1 MDRHLLNYLPP
12 VLREVLEFQVING
25 ANEPEISLA
34 WDAITRVLAN
44 QFLEDADEDG
54 VAVWEQELRLFPKD
68 TDTLEARKARI
79 KAKWN
84 LELPYTMRWLKK
96 WLSSLCGP
104 DGYAVSLQ
112 DYTLDIQL
120 DYTILPKPDRLA
132 EEILEM
138 LLTILPA
145 NIHMMMTAFL
155 QSTGAVH
162 LGAHTECSLQ
172 MDLWPMLT
180 NELESMGG
188 VIGAG
193 PLEYRATLE
202 IYPYEQEES
211 GNA

>member
-12 VLREVLEFQVING
+12 VLREVLEFQIING

-54 VAVWEQELRLFPKD
+54 VAVREQELRLFPKD

-84 LELPYTMRWLKK
+84 LELPYTLRWLKN
-96 WLSSLCGP
+96 WLAGLCGP
-104 DGYAVSLQ
+104 DGHSVSLQ

-120 DYTILPKPDRLA
+120 DYTVLPEADRLA
-132 EEILEM
+132 GEILDM
-138 LLTILPA
+138 LLTVRPE
-145 NIHMMMTAFL
+145 NIHILMTALL
-155 QSTGAVH
+155 QSTGGVR
-162 LGAHTECSLQ
+162 LGAYTERSLH
-172 MDLWPMLT
+172 MDLWPLLT
-180 NELESMGG
+180 NELESTGG

>member
-1 MDRHLLNYLPP
+1 MDRRLLNYLPP
-12 VLREVLEFQVING
+12 VLREVLEFQTINR

-34 WDAITRVLAN
+34 WDALTRVLAN

-54 VAVWEQELRLFPKD
+54 VAIWEKELRLYPKD

-84 LELPYTMRWLKK
+84 LELPYTLPWLRN
-96 WLSSLCGP
+96 WLTGVCGP
-104 DGYAVSLQ
+104 DGHAVSLR

-120 DYTILPKPDRLA
+120 DYTVLSEPSRLA
-132 EEILEM
+132 EEVLEM
-138 LLTILPA
+138 LLTIRPE
-145 NIHMMMTAFL
+145 NILILMTSL
-155 QSTGAVH
+155 VQST
-162 LGAHTECSLQ
+162 
-172 MDLWPMLT
+172 
-180 NELESMGG
+180 GG

-193 PLEYRATLE
+193 PLECHATLE

>member
-25 ANEPEISLA
+25 ANEPEISFA

-84 LELPYTMRWLKK
+84 LELPYTLRWLKN
-96 WLSSLCGP
+96 WLAGLCGP
-104 DGYAVSLQ
+104 DGHSVSLQ

-120 DYTILPKPDRLA
+120 DYTVLPEADRL
-132 EEILEM
+132 
-138 LLTILPA
+138 
-145 NIHMMMTAFL
+145 
-155 QSTGAVH
+155 GAY
-162 LGAHTECSLQ
+162 TERSLH
-172 MDLWPMLT
+172 MDLWPLLT
-180 NELESMGG
+180 NELESTGG